1 VTGSD
6 ATVTNC
12 HLSNNV
18 ADGINANPAGTATTL
33 TVLNS
38 VISANGGWGIEINN
52 GLISGNT
59 INGNNTGGTTGSIY
73 FAGITS
79 VRPSKRASPARL
91 YLDGQQC
98 VRGWGWLLTLG
109 AHHNFHSAIPAD
121 QPGCMVTSS
130 RSAVVVTGW
139 KARLLYLSF
148 STAYCEVPATGFHCP
163 PSR

>member
-1 VTGSD
+1 MTGSD

-79 VRPSKRASPARL
+79 VMNHPITNAVGTSYPLGYSGAARVVIGLNTIIPTNGLPLPAFTSM
-91 YLDGQQC
+91 GNNVC
-98 VRGWGWLLTLG
+98 GVGV
-109 AHHNFHSAIPAD
+109 
-121 QPGCMVTSS
+121 GC
-130 RSAVVVTGW
+130 
-139 KARLLYLSF
+139 
-148 STAYCEVPATGFHCP
+148 
-163 PSR
+163 